1 MIAPLRRGF
10 FVAFKVF
17 IRYTVRKY
25 KQKLE
30 DFTFMKHA
38 VRSIL
43 CLTMILCCLF
53 SVFPAQ
59 AEQTEASSSRP
70 VLYLH
75 SIDVGGCA
83 SAFLLTAGNTVILV
97 DCGTDTDARQTNKA
111 LLAYLEASGI
121 DHIDLWFVTHY
132 HNDHAM
138 NLNTILSLY
147 GTDDTRVF
155 GPSAILPQRFLPLA
169 AGSYTQL
176 KDCDTLS
183 FGDFHF
189 VCLAPSSAD
198 VSGEVNANSLNV
210 RMDYGDFSF
219 LITGDFVPKDI
230 LKKHPD
236 EIAEIDVL
244 AYPHHGLKP
253 LLITEKIMSVINPS
267 CVLVASN
274 AAGNVRVQCNE
285 AKVKAET
292 FCTGKAGTVVLRVN
306 DAGYEILTGVQPGE
320 YPYSPA
326 Q

>member
-1 MIAPLRRGF
+1 
-10 FVAFKVF
+10 
-17 IRYTVRKY
+17 
-25 KQKLE
+25 
-30 DFTFMKHA
+30 
-38 VRSIL
+38 
-43 CLTMILCCLF
+43 MILCCLF

-147 GTDDTRVF
+147 GSDDTRVF
-155 GPSAILPQRFLPLA
+155 GPSAVLPNRFQPLA
-169 AGSYTQL
+169 AGNYTQL
-176 KDCDTLS
+176 KDCDTFS
-183 FGDFHF
+183 FGNFRF
-189 VCLAPSSAD
+189 VCLGPASAD
-198 VSGEVNANSLNV
+198 VSGEVNADSLNI

-219 LITGDFVPKDI
+219 LITGDNVPKDI
-230 LKKHPD
+230 LKRHSA
-236 EIAEIDVL
+236 EIADIDVL
-244 AYPHHGLKP
+244 AYPHHGLQP
-253 LLITEKIMSVINPS
+253 LLLTEEALAVINPT
-267 CVLVASN
+267 CVLVASK
-274 AAGNVRVQCNE
+274 AAGRVRVQCTH
-285 AKVKAET
+285 AKVNAET
-292 FCTGKAGTVVLRVN
+292 LCSGKAGTVVLRVE
-306 DAGYEILTGVQPGE
+306 DSGYEIFTGVQPGE

-326 Q
+326 E